1 MTSSI
6 ASIASITSIMPP
18 IMLVR
23 GEVAHTRFAPPH
35 HFSRPSLSLWIDLDA
50 LPQAAKQYRLF
61 SHNRF
66 NLLSLYES
74 DYLNHPNYNH
84 ADAPSSLSL
93 ASRIRHIA
101 AECIPKT
108 PIAGIRLLT
117 FPRIL
122 GMVFNPLSVYECTDK
137 RGSVVM
143 QVFEVRNTFGESH
156 IYVAATS
163 DPSTPQIYTTD
174 KRFYV
179 SPFFPVAGKYRLH
192 LKHHKAQMR
201 LLVGYDIDGKPA
213 LRASLRGTMVPL
225 TDRALVGC
233 MQLPMGVWVGIH
245 YEAVRLWLK
254 KAKFFRR
261 PTPPAGAYSMAS
273 AMKERKP

>member
-1 MTSSI
+1 MTASMASS
-6 ASIASITSIMPP
+6 SVSP

-74 DYLNHPNYNH
+74 DYLNHPNY
-84 ADAPSSLSL
+84 ARSLSL

-101 AECIPKT
+101 AECIPHVSV
-108 PIAGIRLLT
+108 ARIRLLT

-122 GMVFNPLSVYECTDK
+122 GMVFNPLSVYECTDR
-137 RGSVVM
+137 RGRVVM

-156 IYVAATS
+156 TYVAATS
-163 DPSTPQIYTTD
+163 DRSTPQIYTTD

-179 SPFFPVAGKYRLH
+179 SPFFPVAGEYRLH
-192 LKHHKAQMR
+192 LKHYESQMR

-213 LRASLRGTMVPL
+213 LRASLRGTMMPL
-225 TDRALVGC
+225 SDYALVRY
-233 MQLPMGVWVGIH
+233 MHLPMRVWLGIH

-254 KAKFFRR
+254 NAKFFSR
-261 PTPPAGAYSMAS
+261 PAPPVDAYSMVRAL
-273 AMKERKP
+273 KERKP

>member
-6 ASIASITSIMPP
+6 APTMPA
-18 IMLVR
+18 IMLVK

-50 LPQAAKQYRLF
+50 LPHIAKKHRLF

-74 DYLNHPNYNH
+74 DYLNHPSYAH
-84 ADAPSSLSL
+84 AATSSLSL
-93 ASRIRHIA
+93 ASRIRRIA
-101 AECIPKT
+101 AECIPHVSV
-108 PIAGIRLLT
+108 AGIRLLT

-137 RGSVVM
+137 RGAVVM

-156 IYVAATS
+156 TYVAAG
-163 DPSTPQIYTTD
+163 STAQVYTTD

-179 SPFFPVAGKYRLH
+179 SPFFPVAGKYRLR
-192 LKHHKAQMR
+192 LKHNGSQMR
-201 LLVGYDIDGKPA
+201 LLVGYNIDGKPA
-213 LRASLRGTMVPL
+213 LQASLRGTMVPFSA
-225 TDRALVGC
+225 RSLVGC
-233 MQLPMGVWVGIH
+233 MHLPMGVWLGIH

-254 KAKFFRR
+254 KAKFFPR
-261 PTPPAGAYSMAS
+261 PAPPVNAYSMAS
-273 AMKERKP
+273 ALKERKP